1 MLKYIKAALAPNL
14 EPELPPNYFESIA
27 AARKLSF
34 TSSSDG
40 SVKVEFDPLVASA
53 WELSEM
59 LNAGAI
65 SSVEIIEAHLRQIK
79 QHNRRGRQLRALIS
93 VGPKKELLKTAR
105 KLDDER
111 ARGKVRGPLHGLP
124 VVLKDNIMTDAD
136 LGMDT
141 TVGKHPQPSPKSLLI
156 FS

>member
-53 WELSEM
+53 WELS
-59 LNAGAI
+59 
-65 SSVEIIEAHLRQIK
+65 EAHLRQIK

-141 TVGKHPQPSPKSLLI
+141 TVGKHPQPSLKSLLI